1 MDEYMSIALVSS
13 GYPLLAVTSFVGMP
27 DIVTKDDLDWLFNDP
42 KILKASTIICRL
54 MNDLATHNFSF
65 LQVFHKDIDPTQLL
79 WNIDEQEAENNLRKQ
94 VNDSWKDINEE
105 CLHPTAVAMPLLV
118 GILNLSRV
126 MDVLYKDGGDH
137 YTSPHIALKDYIHS
151 VLIDPVQ

>member
-1 MDEYMSIALVSS
+1 MKQY
-13 GYPLLAVTSFVGMP
+13 GVT
-27 DIVTKDDLDWLFNDP
+27 
-42 KILKASTIICRL
+42 
-54 MNDLATHNFSF
+54 
-65 LQVFHKDIDPTQLL
+65 
-79 WNIDEQEAENNLRKQ
+79 EQEAENNLRKQ

-105 CLHPTAVAMPLLV
+105 CLRPTAVAMPLLV

-137 YTSPHIALKDYIHS
+137 YTNPHIALKDYIHS

>member
-1 MDEYMSIALVSS
+1 GHVDSAVQCYMKQY
-13 GYPLLAVTSFVGMP
+13 GVT
-27 DIVTKDDLDWLFNDP
+27 
-42 KILKASTIICRL
+42 
-54 MNDLATHNFSF
+54 
-65 LQVFHKDIDPTQLL
+65 
-79 WNIDEQEAENNLRKQ
+79 EQEAENNLRKQ